1 MVKPVIAGFVLL
13 SLYACAWQGET
24 RPAASDHFDG
34 QRFFNP
40 GAQFDK
46 GFFDL
51 VRFAFTR
58 QPGQWKRDLE
68 IAPAHAP
75 PPLMGDGELRVTFI
89 NHATLLIQADGINVL
104 TDPIWSLRASPFSW
118 AGPRRF
124 VPPGIAFEDLPEID
138 VVLISHDHYDHLD
151 LPTLKRLHAE
161 HDPLFVVGLRQ
172 GDLLRDHGIQN
183 IQELDWW
190 QPLKLEN
197 ACQLWGARSQHWTGR
212 GLHGRNRSLWLSF
225 VLETKGGPVYF
236 AGDTGYADHFKQ
248 AHQRFGAMRLALL
261 PIGAYQPRW
270 LTAFQ
275 HMSPDEAVQAHL
287 DLNAARSLGIHFGTF
302 ELADDGQFE
311 PPQALARAVARNGI
325 APDRFHAPE
334 FGGGYDVKPLEENA
348 GCSQ

>member
-1 MVKPVIAGFVLL
+1 
-13 SLYACAWQGET
+13 
-24 RPAASDHFDG
+24 
-34 QRFFNP
+34 
-40 GAQFDK
+40 
-46 GFFDL
+46 
-51 VRFAFTR
+51 
-58 QPGQWKRDLE
+58 
-68 IAPAHAP
+68 
-75 PPLMGDGELRVTFI
+75 
-89 NHATLLIQADGINVL
+89 
-104 TDPIWSLRASPFSW
+104 
-118 AGPRRF
+118 
-124 VPPGIAFEDLPEID
+124 
-138 VVLISHDHYDHLD
+138 
-151 LPTLKRLHAE
+151 
-161 HDPLFVVGLRQ
+161 
-172 GDLLRDHGIQN
+172 DHGIQN

-190 QPLKLEN
+190 QPLELEN
-197 ACQLWGARSQHWTGR
+197 GCQLWGARSQHWTGR

-325 APDRFHAPE
+325 ASDRFHAPE
-334 FGGGYDVKPLEENA
+334 FGGGYDVKPLEESA